1 MQSFFYSFCCG
12 LFARVDS
19 TGGASVGASAA
30 INAFI
35 GIDFVDIAF
44 RDSVGG
50 TFAHASA
57 ASNTII
63 ANNVSHS
70 FEFKKLILIVSVSG
84 KSTAFLFLDKL
95 NWIFFDGECFFDKSF
110 SSLTGNIS
118 MFFAFY
124 SYFRKTIEKD
134 IIHMGM
140 FCCRRFGIGAAT
152 KVAALAVR
160 RPAAYS
166 FRFFC
171 RYACAGFGYPAYRSG
186 NRRRRDMVCRSTLFL
201 SRFQC
206 RLGWRPLYL
215 SVSQSSFYPDPAVR

>member
-1 MQSFFYSFCCG
+1 M
-12 LFARVDS
+12 DS

-118 MFFAFY
+118 MVFAFY

-171 RYACAGFGYPAYRSG
+171 RYACAAERHGLPK
-186 NRRRRDMVCRSTLFL
+186 CPL
-201 SRFQC
+201 SRPVSMSAWLATFIFA
-206 RLGWRPLYL
+206 RISIFVLPRPCC
-215 SVSQSSFYPDPAVR
+215 SVIKRWNCERIIAIHGARSI

>member
-95 NWIFFDGECFFDKSF
+95 NWIFFDGE
-110 SSLTGNIS
+110 
-118 MFFAFY
+118 
-124 SYFRKTIEKD
+124 
-134 IIHMGM
+134 
-140 FCCRRFGIGAAT
+140 
-152 KVAALAVR
+152 
-160 RPAAYS
+160 
-166 FRFFC
+166 
-171 RYACAGFGYPAYRSG
+171 
-186 NRRRRDMVCRSTLFL
+186 
-201 SRFQC
+201 
-206 RLGWRPLYL
+206 
-215 SVSQSSFYPDPAVR
+215 